1 MAWTANR
8 TWTAGEVVTA
18 SIMNTYIRDNLN
30 YLKGVGQV
38 PTIESGLVI
47 DNTDGDEY
55 LKLPLLS
62 TAETG
67 TVLNAEGKAA
77 FDEQTHRIKFRD
89 RTSVR
94 SLVSTADVDDTPVNG
109 ATTDP
114 VSSNWAY
121 DFQNTL
127 TTAGDIAYATSA
139 GVWARLG
146 IGAANQ
152 LLKTNAGAT
161 APEWASVAIVTS
173 AGTYTGNSSANRA
186 IPHGLAVTPKFVFIA
201 DTTASDSA
209 GGSTY
214 HLITGI
220 ARIYHTAGGAN
231 SSLGVTVMDGTNFYV
246 GNATAYASSANNN
259 AVTYSWVAFG

>member
-1 MAWTANR
+1 MGWTANR
-8 TWTAGEVVTA
+8 TWTAGEIVTA
-18 SIMNTYIRDNLN
+18 AILNSAVRDNLN

-121 DFQNTL
+121 DHVAAADPHPGYILESLADNANDFLVASANNTFVKKTL
-127 TTAGDIAYATSA
+127 AETRAILSSA
-139 GVWARLG
+139 L
-146 IGAANQ
+146 I
-152 LLKTNAGAT
+152 
-161 APEWASVAIVTS
+161 SS
-173 AGTYTGNSSANRA
+173 GTYTGNSSANRA
-186 IPHGLAVTPKFVFIA
+186 ITHSLGGTPKTVFIFGITGYYLYYFVSYLAGSMYVIPNTGTNRAVT
-201 DTTASDSA
+201 TWTN
-209 GGSTY
+209 TY
-214 HLITGI
+214 
-220 ARIYHTAGGAN
+220 
-231 SSLGVTVMDGTNFYV
+231 FYV
-246 GNATAYASSANNN
+246 GNASDYSDSANLN
-259 AVTYSWVAFG
+259 TIKYYWVAIG